1 MKAAALVFLLA
12 SAARLAAET
21 DPNDPDAFV
30 PQTNLRKEI
39 HAIYPY
45 EPAAQAPAPA
55 APVLSPKPSP
65 TSHPDFSEAGPSS
78 PRATRRLNRLNA
90 AIVQE
95 EAEARSAAV
104 ARKLG
109 IGLST
114 VPLGG
119 GWRAGVATAFYIP
132 VMVGVGIAW

>member
-1 MKAAALVFLLA
+1 MKAAALVFVLA

-21 DPNDPDAFV
+21 DPSDPDAFV

-39 HAIYPY
+39 HAIYRY
-45 EPAAQAPAPA
+45 EAAAKAPAPA

-65 TSHPDFSEAGPSS
+65 TLHPDFSEGS
-78 PRATRRLNRLNA
+78 PAPRDTRRINRLNA

-95 EAEARSAAV
+95 EADARSAAV

-114 VPLGG
+114 VPLGD
-119 GWRAGVATAFYIP
+119 GWRAGVATAFYVP
-132 VMVGVGIAW
+132 VMVGLGVAW